1 MGAAA
6 SGGVLRSGAGLPVGV
21 APAAARA
28 GDVERPHRWA
38 PLVLMGRQSSRVMN
52 HKPMVNVGYVIAYP
66 LGGRRT

>member
-21 APAAARA
+21 APAAA
-28 GDVERPHRWA
+28 
-38 PLVLMGRQSSRVMN
+38 PLVLMGRQSSREMN